1 MASSRSGG
9 VKPMSIGGRLV
20 NERERLIG
28 MTEEERAWRIRY
40 LKSQILAPEE
50 PLNIKE
56 YNRQLYNPLRRFY
69 RAPLNAF
76 QGLLTPLLGDKG
88 AMVVRYVTAKCLM
101 GIVMIYGTWY
111 YFKYNTS
118 NWTRQSGW
126 AIRPTRETRMPGTK
140 DYKGLEKPK
149 SFATYGFENSPI

>member
-1 MASSRSGG
+1 MASSRTGG

-20 NERERLIG
+20 RERERLIG

-50 PLNIKE
+50 PLDTKE
-56 YNRQLYNPLRRFY
+56 YRRQLYNPLRRFY
-69 RAPLNAF
+69 RAPLDVF
-76 QGLLTPLLGDKG
+76 QRLLTPVLGSNG
-88 AMVVRYVTAKCLM
+88 AMVVRYVTAKCFM
-101 GIVMIYGTWY
+101 GIFMIYGAWY

-126 AIRPTRETRMPGTK
+126 AVRPTRDTRFPGDK

-149 SFATYGFENSPI
+149 TFATYGFENSPI